1 MRLISWN
8 VNGLRAV
15 FKKNFAN
22 WLDLHRPEV
31 VALQEIKC
39 SLAQL
44 EPEMLQPSGYRSWFF
59 PADRPGYSGTAL
71 YSKVEPLRVD
81 YGLGMTEF
89 DIEGRNLTAEYP
101 DFFVVGAYFP
111 NSRGPGLRLDYK
123 MDFCEAIQHH
133 VEKLALRGKPVFLC
147 GDVNIAHQEIDL
159 FNPKGS
165 RKQAGF
171 LPPERE
177 WMTHMLERGHQDL
190 FRQQNPEPE
199 HYTWWNQARD
209 ARALNRGWR
218 IDYFLA
224 SPGFDWPHRCRHY
237 PEVLGSDHCPV
248 ELELL

>member
-1 MRLISWN
+1 MRLVSWN

-15 FKKNFAN
+15 FKKGFVN
-22 WLDLHRPEV
+22 WLDLHRPDV

-44 EPEMLQPSGYRSWFF
+44 EPTMRQPAGYQSWFF
-59 PADRPGYSGTAL
+59 PAERPGYSGTAI
-71 YSKVEPLRVD
+71 YSRTAPLRVD

-89 DIEGRNLTAEYP
+89 DSEGRSLMAEFP
-101 DFFVVGAYFP
+101 DFFLVGAYFP
-111 NSRGPGLRLDYK
+111 NSRGTGLRIDYK
-123 MDFCEAIQHH
+123 MAFCEAIQNYL
-133 VEKLALRGKPVFLC
+133 EKLGRRGKPVFLC

-159 FNPKGS
+159 FNPKGG
-165 RKQAGF
+165 RKAGF

-177 WMTHMLERGHQDL
+177 WMTQMLERGHQDL

-199 HYTWWNQARD
+199 HYTWWNNAQD
-209 ARALNRGWR
+209 ARGRNRGWR

-224 SPGFDWPHRCRHY
+224 HAGFDLPYRSRHY
-237 PEVLGSDHCPV
+237 PEVMGSDHCPV